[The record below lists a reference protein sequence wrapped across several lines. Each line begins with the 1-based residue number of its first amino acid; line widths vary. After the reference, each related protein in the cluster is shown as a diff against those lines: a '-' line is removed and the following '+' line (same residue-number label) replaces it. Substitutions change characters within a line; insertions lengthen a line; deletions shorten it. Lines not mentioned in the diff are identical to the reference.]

1 MSDAAPDR
9 DAREPARLGWFDR
22 LVVGM
27 NALGSFWILVLVLLV
42 TADALGRSFFTHPIV
57 GTHELIQIS
66 IVGIVFLQLADAI
79 RTGRLTRADSF
90 LGVLLARAR
99 RAGAALECAFFLLGA
114 VYMGIGLWGSIPL
127 LAESIERKS
136 YLGNEGVFTAPVW
149 PVKTIIVLGLA
160 VCMIQFVR
168 LAIAAFRRARA
179 GHAGLRR

>member
-1 MSDAAPDR
+1 MNSAAPNR

-27 NALGSFWILVLVLLV
+27 NALGSFWILLLVLLV

-90 LGVLLARAR
+90 LGVLLAGSP

-114 VYMGIGLWGSIPL
+114 AYMGIGLWGSIPL
-127 LAESIERKS
+127 LVESIERRS

-160 VCMIQFVR
+160 VCLIQFVR
-168 LAIAAFRRARA
+168 LAISAFRRVRGDRVGARP
-179 GHAGLRR
+179 